1 MATVSAVKLFND
13 PVHGFIEVPQG
24 PIRQVIDHPWLQR
37 LRRISQ
43 LGLSS
48 FVYPGAVH
56 TRFSHT
62 LGAYHL
68 TGQAL
73 DTLRTKGVAISDEEY
88 EATRLAILL
97 HDVGHGPYSHALE
110 HVLVPGL
117 HHEVLGLA
125 LMQQLN
131 AELGGVLDL
140 AIQLFQGTY
149 PRQFLCQLI
158 SSQLDM
164 DRMDYLVRD
173 SFFTGVQEGIV
184 GTERL
189 IKTLNVADEQ
199 LVIEQKGIY
208 SAEKF
213 VVARRLMYWQVYL
226 HKTALAAECM
236 LIGILKRARALFH
249 QQKLGF
255 VAPPLA
261 SFLALPPHGQ
271 GITLDEALI
280 SRFVLLDDADIL
292 FHLKQWQH
300 AADPV
305 LSRLC
310 QGLLSRQLFKIRLQQ
325 TPISV
330 QQQAFATSLAAKQ
343 LNLDPEAATYFV
355 LSDKISNLAYARRV
369 QQKEPILI
377 LLKDGRL
384 KDLAEASDLPMIRAV
399 AETVNKY
406 YLSTP
411 ASVMQQLDM
420 GP

>member
-1 MATVSAVKLFND
+1 MSAVKLFND

-24 PIRQVIDHPWLQR
+24 PIRQLIDHQWLQR
-37 LRRISQ
+37 LRRVSQ

-56 TRFSHT
+56 SRFSHT

-73 DTLRTKGVAISDEEY
+73 NTLRAKGIAISDEEY
-88 EATRLAILL
+88 EAARLAILL
-97 HDVGHGPYSHALE
+97 HDIGHAPFSHALE
-110 HVLVPGL
+110 HLLVPGI
-117 HHEVLGLA
+117 HHEQVGRA
-125 LMQQLN
+125 LMTRLN
-131 AELGGVLDL
+131 AEMQGALSL
-140 AIQLFQGTY
+140 AIRLFDGTY
-149 PRQFLCQLI
+149 PRRFLCQLI

-199 LVIEQKGIY
+199 LVVEQKGIY

-236 LIGILKRARALFH
+236 LMGIMKRARVLYRQGDLPHTGPALAFF
-249 QQKLGF
+249 LGLTAGEQPTPLTDELIHHF
-255 VAPPLA
+255 V
-261 SFLALPPHGQ
+261 Q
-271 GITLDEALI
+271 M
-280 SRFVLLDDADIL
+280 DDADIL
-292 FHLKQWQH
+292 YHIKQWQH
-300 AADPV
+300 VSDPV
-305 LSRLC
+305 LSGLC
-310 QGLLSRQLFKIRLQQ
+310 SGLLARRLFKIRLQHM
-325 TPISV
+325 PVSV
-330 QQQAFATSLAAKQ
+330 QQHDYAVSLAAHQ
-343 LNLDPEAATYFV
+343 MELATEAAAYFV
-355 LSDKISNLAYARRV
+355 VSDKISNLAYARRV

-377 LLKDGRL
+377 LMKDGRL
-384 KDLAEASDLPMIRAV
+384 KDLAEASDLPMISSI

-406 YLSTP
+406 YLCAP
-411 ASVMQQLDM
+411 AGVMTLLDKA
-420 GP
+420 